1 MKKIFISLLT
11 LLTSFSFSQKLE
23 NSLLWKISGNGLKSD
38 SYLYGTI
45 HITCDA
51 SLDENTIK
59 ALDKTQQL
67 YLELDMDD
75 KSMQMQM
82 MKYMMMK
89 DGTKLSTLLNE
100 DDFRAV
106 DDFLKKHMS
115 MSAKMFDGF
124 KPFIVSTML
133 YPSILECSI
142 QNIERELII
151 INKNNNN
158 KEVFGLETIKEQ
170 MEIFDQIPYEIQAEE
185 LVKMVKS
192 DLKKD
197 KEEIKKMI
205 AIYKNKDID
214 AMQQI
219 MDESENKIT
228 SENKKILIYD
238 RNNKWIP
245 TIIKIINEKPTFI
258 AVGAGHLAGNEG
270 IIKLLRRNG
279 YRVEAVIN

>member
-1 MKKIFISLLT
+1 MKHFFISLLT
-11 LLTSFSFSQKLE
+11 LITGLSFSQELE
-23 NSLLWKISGNGLKSD
+23 KSLLWKISGNGLKYD
-38 SYLYGTI
+38 SYLFGTI
-45 HITCDA
+45 HVSCDA
-51 SLDENTIK
+51 SLDDSTIK
-59 ALDKTQQL
+59 ALKTTEQL
-67 YLELDMDD
+67 FLEIDMN
-75 KSMQMQM
+75 KPIEMEM
-82 MKYMMMK
+82 MKYITMK
-89 DGTKLSTLLNE
+89 NENKISKILNSE
-100 DDFRAV
+100 DFNLV
-106 DDFLKKHMS
+106 DEFLIKKMKMS
-115 MSAKMFDGF
+115 LKFFDSY
-124 KPFIVSTML
+124 KPFMIATML

-279 YRVEAVIN
+279 YRVEAVIH

>member
-1 MKKIFISLLT
+1 MKHFFISLLT
-11 LLTSFSFSQKLE
+11 LITGLSFSQELE
-23 NSLLWKISGNGLKSD
+23 KSLLWKISGNGLKYD
-38 SYLYGTI
+38 SYLFGTI
-45 HITCDA
+45 HVSCDA
-51 SLDENTIK
+51 SLDDSTIK
-59 ALDKTQQL
+59 ALKTTEQL
-67 YLELDMDD
+67 FLEIDMN
-75 KSMQMQM
+75 KPIEMEM
-82 MKYMMMK
+82 MKYITMK
-89 DGTKLSTLLNE
+89 NENKISKLLNSE
-100 DDFRAV
+100 DFNLV
-106 DDFLKKHMS
+106 DEFLNKKMKMS
-115 MSAKMFDGF
+115 LKFFDSY
-124 KPFIVSTML
+124 KPFMIATML

>member
-1 MKKIFISLLT
+1 MKHFFISLLT
-11 LLTSFSFSQKLE
+11 LITGLSFSQELE
-23 NSLLWKISGNGLKSD
+23 KSLLWKISGNGLKYN
-38 SYLYGTI
+38 SYLFGTI
-45 HITCDA
+45 HVSCDA
-51 SLDENTIK
+51 SLDDSTIK
-59 ALDKTQQL
+59 ALKTTEQL
-67 YLELDMDD
+67 FLEIDMN
-75 KSMQMQM
+75 KPIEMEM
-82 MKYMMMK
+82 MKYITMK
-89 DGTKLSTLLNE
+89 NENKISKLLNSE
-100 DDFRAV
+100 DFNLV
-106 DDFLKKHMS
+106 DEFLNKKMKMS
-115 MSAKMFDGF
+115 LKFFDSY
-124 KPFIVSTML
+124 KPFMIATML

>member
-1 MKKIFISLLT
+1 MKHFFISLLT
-11 LLTSFSFSQKLE
+11 LITGLSFSQELE
-23 NSLLWKISGNGLKSD
+23 KSLLWKISGNGLKYD
-38 SYLYGTI
+38 SYLFGTI
-45 HITCDA
+45 HVSCDA
-51 SLDENTIK
+51 SLDDSTIK
-59 ALDKTQQL
+59 ALKTTEQL
-67 YLELDMDD
+67 FLEIDMN
-75 KSMQMQM
+75 KPIEMEM
-82 MKYMMMK
+82 MKYITMK
-89 DGTKLSTLLNE
+89 NENKISKLLNSE
-100 DDFRAV
+100 DFNLV
-106 DDFLKKHMS
+106 DEFLNKKMKMS
-115 MSAKMFDGF
+115 LKFFDSY
-124 KPFIVSTML
+124 KPFMIATML

-151 INKNNNN
+151 INKNNNNN

-279 YRVEAVIN
+279 YRVEAVIH

>member
-1 MKKIFISLLT
+1 MKHFFISLLT
-11 LLTSFSFSQKLE
+11 LITGLSFSQELE
-23 NSLLWKISGNGLKSD
+23 KSLLWKISGNGLKYD
-38 SYLYGTI
+38 SYLFGTI
-45 HITCDA
+45 HVSCDA
-51 SLDENTIK
+51 SLDDSTIK
-59 ALDKTQQL
+59 ALKTTEQL
-67 YLELDMDD
+67 FLEIDMN
-75 KSMQMQM
+75 KPIEMEM
-82 MKYMMMK
+82 MKYITMK
-89 DGTKLSTLLNE
+89 NENKISKLLNSE
-100 DDFRAV
+100 DFNLV
-106 DDFLKKHMS
+106 DEFLNKKMKMS
-115 MSAKMFDGF
+115 LKFFDSY
-124 KPFIVSTML
+124 KPFMIATML

-219 MDESENKIT
+219 MDKSENKIT

-238 RNNKWIP
+238 RNIKWIP

-258 AVGAGHLAGNEG
+258 GVGAGHLAGNEG

-279 YRVEAVIN
+279 YQVEAVVN

>member
-1 MKKIFISLLT
+1 MKHFFISLLT
-11 LLTSFSFSQKLE
+11 LITGLSFSQELE
-23 NSLLWKISGNGLKSD
+23 KSLLWKISGNGLKYD
-38 SYLYGTI
+38 SYLFGTI
-45 HITCDA
+45 HVSCDA
-51 SLDENTIK
+51 SLDDSTIK
-59 ALDKTQQL
+59 ALKTTEQL
-67 YLELDMDD
+67 FLEIDMN
-75 KSMQMQM
+75 KPIEMEM
-82 MKYMMMK
+82 MKYITMK
-89 DGTKLSTLLNE
+89 NENKISKILNSE
-100 DDFRAV
+100 DFNLV
-106 DDFLKKHMS
+106 DEFLNKKMKMS
-115 MSAKMFDGF
+115 LKFFDSY
-124 KPFIVSTML
+124 KPFMIAIML

-279 YRVEAVIN
+279 YRVEAVIH

>member
-1 MKKIFISLLT
+1 MKHFFISLLT
-11 LLTSFSFSQKLE
+11 LITGLSFSQELE
-23 NSLLWKISGNGLKSD
+23 KSLLWKISGNGLKYD
-38 SYLYGTI
+38 SYLFGTI
-45 HITCDA
+45 HVSCDA
-51 SLDENTIK
+51 SLDDSTIK
-59 ALDKTQQL
+59 ALKTTEQL
-67 YLELDMDD
+67 FLEIDMN
-75 KSMQMQM
+75 KPIEMEM
-82 MKYMMMK
+82 MKYITMK
-89 DGTKLSTLLNE
+89 NEHKISKLLNSE
-100 DDFRAV
+100 DFNLV
-106 DDFLKKHMS
+106 DEFLNKKMKMS
-115 MSAKMFDGF
+115 LKFFDSY
-124 KPFIVSTML
+124 KPFMIATML

>member
-1 MKKIFISLLT
+1 MKHFFISLLT
-11 LLTSFSFSQKLE
+11 LITGLSFSQELE
-23 NSLLWKISGNGLKSD
+23 KSLLWKISGNGLKYD
-38 SYLYGTI
+38 SYLLWTI
-45 HITCDA
+45 HVSCDA
-51 SLDENTIK
+51 SLDDSTIK
-59 ALDKTQQL
+59 ALKTTEQL
-67 YLELDMDD
+67 FLEIDMN
-75 KSMQMQM
+75 KPIEMEM
-82 MKYMMMK
+82 MKYITMK
-89 DGTKLSTLLNE
+89 NENKISKILNSE
-100 DDFRAV
+100 DFNLV
-106 DDFLKKHMS
+106 DEFLNKKMKMS
-115 MSAKMFDGF
+115 LKFFDSY
-124 KPFIVSTML
+124 KPFMIATML

-279 YRVEAVIN
+279 YRVEAVIH

>member
-1 MKKIFISLLT
+1 MKHFFISLLT
-11 LLTSFSFSQKLE
+11 LVTGLSFSQELE
-23 NSLLWKISGNGLKSD
+23 KSLLWKISGNGLKHE
-38 SYLYGTI
+38 SYLFGTI
-45 HITCDA
+45 HVSCDA
-51 SLDENTIK
+51 SLDDSTIK
-59 ALDKTQQL
+59 ALKTTEQL
-67 YLELDMDD
+67 FLEIDMN
-75 KSMQMQM
+75 KPIEMEM
-82 MKYMMMK
+82 MKYITMK
-89 DGTKLSTLLNE
+89 NENKISKLLNSE
-100 DDFRAV
+100 DFNLV
-106 DDFLKKHMS
+106 DEFLNKKMKMS
-115 MSAKMFDGF
+115 LKFFDSY
-124 KPFIVSTML
+124 KPFMIATML

>member
-1 MKKIFISLLT
+1 MNKPI
-11 LLTSFSFSQKLE
+11 E
-23 NSLLWKISGNGLKSD
+23 M
-38 SYLYGTI
+38 
-45 HITCDA
+45 
-51 SLDENTIK
+51 E
-59 ALDKTQQL
+59 
-67 YLELDMDD
+67 
-75 KSMQMQM
+75 M
-82 MKYMMMK
+82 MKYITMK
-89 DGTKLSTLLNE
+89 NENKISKLLNSE
-100 DDFRAV
+100 DFNLV
-106 DDFLKKHMS
+106 DEFLNKKMKMS
-115 MSAKMFDGF
+115 LKFFDSY
-124 KPFIVSTML
+124 KPFMIATML

>member
-1 MKKIFISLLT
+1 MKHFFISLLT
-11 LLTSFSFSQKLE
+11 LITGLSFSQELE
-23 NSLLWKISGNGLKSD
+23 KSLLWKISGNGLKYD
-38 SYLYGTI
+38 SYLFGTI
-45 HITCDA
+45 HVSCDA
-51 SLDENTIK
+51 SLDDSTIK
-59 ALDKTQQL
+59 ALKTTEQL
-67 YLELDMDD
+67 FLEIDMN
-75 KSMQMQM
+75 KPIEMEM
-82 MKYMMMK
+82 MKYITMK
-89 DGTKLSTLLNE
+89 NENKISKILNSE
-100 DDFRAV
+100 DFNLV
-106 DDFLKKHMS
+106 DEFLNKKMKMS
-115 MSAKMFDGF
+115 LKFFDSY
-124 KPFIVSTML
+124 KPFMIATML

-279 YRVEAVIN
+279 YRVEAVIH

>member
-1 MKKIFISLLT
+1 MKHFFISLLT
-11 LLTSFSFSQKLE
+11 LITGLSFSQELE
-23 NSLLWKISGNGLKSD
+23 KSLLWKISGNGLKYD
-38 SYLYGTI
+38 SYLFGTI
-45 HITCDA
+45 HVSCDA
-51 SLDENTIK
+51 SLDDSTIK
-59 ALDKTQQL
+59 ALKTTEQL
-67 YLELDMDD
+67 FLEIDMN
-75 KSMQMQM
+75 KPIEMEM
-82 MKYMMMK
+82 MKYITMK
-89 DGTKLSTLLNE
+89 NENKISKLLNSE
-100 DDFRAV
+100 DFNLV
-106 DDFLKKHMS
+106 DEFLNKKMKMS
-115 MSAKMFDGF
+115 LKFFDSY
-124 KPFIVSTML
+124 KPFMIATML

-279 YRVEAVIN
+279 YRVEAVIH

>member
-1 MKKIFISLLT
+1 MKHFFISLLT
-11 LLTSFSFSQKLE
+11 LVTGLSFSQELE
-23 NSLLWKISGNGLKSD
+23 KSLLWKISGNGLKYD
-38 SYLYGTI
+38 SYLFGTI
-45 HITCDA
+45 HVSCDA
-51 SLDENTIK
+51 SLDDSTIK
-59 ALDKTQQL
+59 ALKTTEQL
-67 YLELDMDD
+67 FLEIDMN
-75 KSMQMQM
+75 KPIEMEM
-82 MKYMMMK
+82 MKYITMK
-89 DGTKLSTLLNE
+89 NENKISKLLNSE
-100 DDFRAV
+100 DFNLV
-106 DDFLKKHMS
+106 DEFLNKKMKMS
-115 MSAKMFDGF
+115 LKFFDSY
-124 KPFIVSTML
+124 KPFMIATML

>member
-1 MKKIFISLLT
+1 MKHFFISFLT
-11 LLTSFSFSQKLE
+11 LITGLSFSQELE
-23 NSLLWKISGNGLKSD
+23 KSLLWKISGNGLKYD
-38 SYLYGTI
+38 SYLFGTI
-45 HITCDA
+45 HVSCDA
-51 SLDENTIK
+51 SLDDSTIK
-59 ALDKTQQL
+59 ALKTTEQL
-67 YLELDMDD
+67 FLEIDMN
-75 KSMQMQM
+75 KPIEMEM
-82 MKYMMMK
+82 MKYITMK
-89 DGTKLSTLLNE
+89 NENKISKLLNSE
-100 DDFRAV
+100 DFNLV
-106 DDFLKKHMS
+106 DEFLNKKMKMS
-115 MSAKMFDGF
+115 LKFFDSY
-124 KPFIVSTML
+124 KPFMIATML